1 MLEFT
6 IWTIKLSIIG
16 GWRRTHFRRSLM
28 LFGWGEPIFN
38 RVAVSTYH
46 TLYVGSQFV
55 PRCEFLLVV
64 LRDSVGIWLAIL
76 WVCAIQSRNYCCYL
90 MAGTSSEAPLVY
102 TDQFPL
108 PRLED
113 TAVITQECGS
123 RAVYWVMVVSA
134 DSFWVSNSI
143 YFLILSIL
151 QTFFALNTSRLESD
165 FSLFCRF
172 QFLSE
177 RIWHSSSQCC
187 CCRQLAWC

>member
-1 MLEFT
+1 MPVFNLQTVSEFT
-6 IWTIKLSIIG
+6 IRTNELLIIG
-16 GWRRTHFRRSLM
+16 VWRPTHSRRSFA

-46 TLYVGSQFV
+46 TLYVWSQFV

-64 LRDSVGIWLAIL
+64 LRDSVAIWLAIL
-76 WVCAIQSRNYCCYL
+76 WVCAIQSLNYCCYL
-90 MAGTSSEAPLVY
+90 MARTSSEAPLVY
-102 TDQFPL
+102 TEQFPSPQL
-108 PRLED
+108 AE

-151 QTFFALNTSRLESD
+151 QTF
-165 FSLFCRF
+165 
-172 QFLSE
+172 
-177 RIWHSSSQCC
+177 CC
-187 CCRQLAWC
+187 V